1 MPEATA
7 PSSPSANA
15 PSDRLDAPAPP
26 IVELTEAL
34 HRSWRIAGPE
44 ALSGLSARRLL
55 YLVRRGLARLLRPQ
69 ETFNAAV
76 VQYVTASTTLHHAAA
91 EQAVA
96 IDHCRE
102 AIAEQAVAIDHCR
115 EAITEQAVAI
125 DHCREAIAEQTRLL
139 SEIRHWRKE
148 IQVSVGVLHRAQQTQ
163 TKGRSRSSRRST
175 VPHPEPHTLH
185 SHKYVGFEDQFRGRP
200 EDIRERV
207 AEYVPLFEESS
218 DVLDIGCGRGEFL
231 EVLRQHG
238 IPARGIDINET
249 MVDIC
254 RSQELDVVTADAL
267 AYVSDVPDGSLGG
280 IFAAQVIEHFEPQYL
295 IQLIEVAVGKLR
307 PGAPIVLETINP
319 ACWFAFF
326 SSYIRDFTHVRPI
339 HPDTLKYLLIACGFQ
354 HVDLMFRAPYPNEEK
369 LQPVPAGSSAS
380 GLETFTEWAGV
391 LNANADK
398 INHLLFGWLDYA
410 AIGYRP

>member
-1 MPEATA
+1 MPKATA
-7 PSSPSANA
+7 PSSPSANV

-102 AIAEQAVAIDHCR
+102 AIA
-115 EAITEQAVAI
+115 EQAVAI

-280 IFAAQVIEHFEPQYL
+280 IFAAQVVEHFEPQYL
-295 IQLIEVAVGKLR
+295 IQLIEAAVGKLR

-326 SSYIRDFTHVRPI
+326 SSYIRDLTHVRPI

-354 HVDLMFRAPYPNEEK
+354 HVDLMFLAPYPNEEK
-369 LQPVPAGSSAS
+369 LQPVPAGSGAS